1 MLSFSPITRDIL
13 PSLREYMDKQ
23 PYRVCDYTVGCVY
36 MWRKLFKTEYCI
48 VANMLC
54 VRITG
59 MNGKKLYVFPVG
71 DGDVFAAVEA
81 LLADCKANGEAL
93 IFVDIP
99 EAAKDLLLAHYGDRA
114 TAKEWRDSADYLYT
128 YETFL
133 SFPGRHL
140 SGKRNHLKRFYAA
153 HPDCV
158 FRLLTAAD
166 IPKATAFIK
175 RFLKAHAVAGE
186 VGVIEAEEGL
196 RSIHLLEHCVELNI
210 TAGALWDNDEIVAVT
225 AGEIVGDTLFVH
237 VEKADTRF
245 DGAYQAVSKAFATYM
260 QTENTVYINREDD
273 AGDEGLRRSKLSYR
287 PCRLL
292 SKFSVT
298 LR

>member
-1 MLSFSPITRDIL
+1 MLTFTPVTRDVL
-13 PSLREYMDKQ
+13 PSLRIYTDKQ
-23 PYRVCDYTVGCVY
+23 PYRVCDFTIGCIY

-48 VANMLC
+48 VADML
-54 VRITG
+54 VFRITG
-59 MNGKKLYVFPVG
+59 MNGKPLYVFPVG
-71 DGDVFAAVEA
+71 DGDIFAAVDV
-81 LLADCKANGEAL
+81 LLENCNGEPL
-93 IFVDIP
+93 VFVDIP
-99 EAAKDLLLAHYGDRA
+99 QAAKDMLLSRYKERA
-114 TAKEWRDSADYLYT
+114 VAKEWRDSADYLYT

-140 SGKRNHLKRFYAA
+140 SSKRNHLKRFYAA

-158 FRLLTAAD
+158 FLPLETAD
-166 IPKATAFIK
+166 IPKATDFIK
-175 RFLKAHAVAGE
+175 GFLKAHAVAGE

-196 RSIHLLEHCVELNI
+196 RSIHLLENCKELGI
-210 TAGALWDNDEIVAVT
+210 TAGCLWDNGKILAVT

-245 DGAYQAVSKAFATYM
+245 NGVYQAISKAFATYM
-260 QTENTVYINREDD
+260 QTPDTLYINREDD
-273 AGDEGLRRSKLSYR
+273 AGDEGLRRSKLSYH
-287 PCRLL
+287 PHALL